1 MSSKHCVAG
10 IGEVL
15 IDLFDHGEATV
26 GGAPFNVVFHV
37 NQLIQAISGGQ
48 AFFISAV
55 GRDEWGRKIRSSIAA
70 SGISLRYLA
79 DVDHPTGTAFVFE
92 HGGGAGFEIQSNVA
106 WDFIQLQPSTSDLAA
121 RCDAIVFGSLAQ
133 RSEVSRASIQ
143 HFVAQVKG
151 HRLFDVNLRRNTKS
165 GSTGYSTDIIA
176 NSLKLATLV
185 KMNETELEEVT
196 ELLGA
201 QPSSTDSH
209 ERMQLRMEWLSKE
222 FSLHAVAITRG
233 AKGARLLTEGRHL
246 ALPDSTFDQALVHPV
261 GAGDAFAAGL
271 LFGLMQDWTPE
282 QSMELANILSSF
294 VVMQVSATPLL
305 PGTIL
310 AQIRAMASNANTSGT
325 FEASQARQA

>member
-1 MSSKHCVAG
+1 MSSKRCVSG

-15 IDLFDHGEATV
+15 IDIFDHGEATV
-26 GGAPFNVVFHV
+26 GGAPFNVLFHV
-37 NQLIQAISGGQ
+37 NQLIQAISVGQ
-48 AFFISAV
+48 TFFISAV

-70 SGISLRYLA
+70 SGISLRFLA
-79 DVDHPTGTAFVFE
+79 EVDHPTGTALVFE

-106 WDFIQLQPSTSDLAA
+106 WDFIQLQPSASELASQ
-121 RCDAIVFGSLAQ
+121 CDAIVFGSLAQ

-143 HFVAQVKG
+143 HFVAQVRG
-151 HRLFDVNLRRNTKS
+151 HRLYDVNLRRNTRS
-165 GSTGYSTDIIA
+165 GLTGYSADIIA

-196 ELLGA
+196 ALLGA
-201 QPSSTDSH
+201 QPYSTDSH
-209 ERMQLRMEWLSKE
+209 ERMLQGMEWLSKE

-233 AKGARLLTEGRHL
+233 AKGARLFTEGRHL
-246 ALPDSTFDQALVHPV
+246 ALPDSAFDQALVHPV

-282 QSMELANILSSF
+282 QSMELSNILSSF

-305 PGTIL
+305 PAPLL
-310 AQIRAMASNANTSGT
+310 ARIRALVSNANTNDT
-325 FEASQARQA
+325 FEASQTRRA